1 VALSALAGPYFW
13 EASPD
18 VVPIPGQKRGSPEA
32 MRDFL
37 VTVCRTGFLADVE
50 IREVADHAVVK
61 RLVQRSHKLVQ
72 VADQK

>member
-1 VALSALAGPYFW
+1 
-13 EASPD
+13 
-18 VVPIPGQKRGSPEA
+18 

-37 VTVCRTGFLADVE
+37 VTVCRTGFLAEVE